1 MENIV
6 AEKRNE
12 EFKED
17 NWNYLNDIESL
28 INQSY
33 IKKVRCVVFDIK
45 INSLYQTED
54 CIFELGATEIEN
66 FKYTNKTIHMNI
78 KSENQMPI
86 QIQKM
91 KSNNISKNNLKYYKQ
106 DTKSQLKEFLDF
118 VGDSYLITYDAIFN
132 YNFLIKELDY
142 WGLQRINKN
151 KIRCVHKIYENLF
164 KLQKTCNEKN
174 TFILCDH
181 FKKLKTDDPI
191 YDCLFGIA
199 IIAQSFFQ
207 LYKKCIFETTN
218 QNIKK
223 NKKEN
228 VNNIFF

>member
-1 MENIV
+1 M
-6 AEKRNE
+6 
-12 EFKED
+12 
-17 NWNYLNDIESL
+17 
-28 INQSY
+28 
-33 IKKVRCVVFDIK
+33 
-45 INSLYQTED
+45 
-54 CIFELGATEIEN
+54 
-66 FKYTNKTIHMNI
+66 IH
-78 KSENQMPI
+78 
-86 QIQKM
+86 
-91 KSNNISKNNLKYYKQ
+91 YKQ

-181 FKKLKTDDPI
+181 FKKLKKDDPI
-191 YDCLFGIA
+191 YDCLCGIA